1 MAPERSFEG
10 VRVCHRT
17 LDGTDRQ
24 RCVNPFSRG
33 TLAPVRRDD
42 DDIERP
48 RGRTVRI
55 VVIVTLLA
63 MAGPIVAGMV
73 LAILR

>member
-1 MAPERSFEG
+1 
-10 VRVCHRT
+10 
-17 LDGTDRQ
+17 
-24 RCVNPFSRG
+24 
-33 TLAPVRRDD
+33 VRRDD